1 MRLIAPTR
9 VSEELLEQAEEVL
22 AGIAP
27 GTVGSI
33 ELDGEDELLVRRAL
47 ASLSPT
53 ARVYRARR
61 DSAQVLRVRVYTDE
75 ELAERAARPPTKR
88 KPRAKSAPKPAP
100 K

>member
-1 MRLIAPTR
+1 MRLIAPTK
-9 VSEELLEQAEEVL
+9 VSEELLAQAGEVL

-75 ELAERAARPPTKR
+75 ELAAKAARPMAKR
-88 KPRAKSAPKPAP
+88 KPKTKTKA
-100 K
+100 